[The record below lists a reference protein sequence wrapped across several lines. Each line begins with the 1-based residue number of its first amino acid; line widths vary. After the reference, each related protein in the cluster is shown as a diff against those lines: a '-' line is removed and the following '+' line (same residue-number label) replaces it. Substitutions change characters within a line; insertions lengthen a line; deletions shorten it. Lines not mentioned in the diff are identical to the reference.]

1 MRFFI
6 TLLMSAALMA
16 IGVLMYFM
24 LGPSTNRLPIA
35 KHQKELVEVT
45 DRLVAKKYSLENKE
59 GRTAASEDWNRAR
72 KITGWIIMEE
82 YQKDNFE
89 SEYSR
94 TDRIKGR
101 VGTMISTISQVKKT
115 TRDLKKK
122 ISAAQD
128 MKKQFQKDEK
138 RYIRQMKKWGVSFG
152 FPHGHQSFEVRFVR

>member
-6 TLLMSAALMA
+6 TLLLSAALAA

-24 LGPSTNRLPIA
+24 LGPSTNRLPIP

-45 DRLVAKKYSLENKE
+45 DRLVAKKYSLENEE

-94 TDRIKGR
+94 TDRVKGR
-101 VGTMISTISQVKKT
+101 VGTMISTISQVKKI
-115 TRDLKKK
+115 TRDL
-122 ISAAQD
+122 
-128 MKKQFQKDEK
+128 KKQFQKDEK